1 MKVMYVTKSGAI
13 RWRSY
18 YWVYLSRALTGKY
31 VAAIEIGNDVWKV
44 FFRNVL
50 LGYFNQND
58 LTYKESSTRLSP
70 KIV

>member
-1 MKVMYVTKSGAI
+1 MDVTKSGAI

-31 VAAIEIGNDVWKV
+31 VAALEIGNDVWKV

-58 LTYKESSTRLSP
+58 LTYKESTTRLSP
-70 KIV
+70 RIV